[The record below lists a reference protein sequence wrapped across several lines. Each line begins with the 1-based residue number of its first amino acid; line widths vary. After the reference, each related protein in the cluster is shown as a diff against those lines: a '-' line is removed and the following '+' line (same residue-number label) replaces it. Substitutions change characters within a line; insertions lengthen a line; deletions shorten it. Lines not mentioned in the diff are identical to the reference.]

1 MSILNSH
8 PHVVISITIDQMHT
22 KKVMTAHRIRSSE
35 TTANRSTADLM
46 IRNKMETEYD
56 GIDLEVP
63 LSGLWLMTM
72 A

>member
-1 MSILNSH
+1 
-8 PHVVISITIDQMHT
+8 
-22 KKVMTAHRIRSSE
+22 MTAHRIRSSE